1 VDDGIDEAN
10 ETVIVNMGTPT
21 NATQGATTTHT
32 LTITDNDAAPT
43 VAWTSASQSSGEGA
57 GSVTVTAQLSATS
70 SQNVTVPFSVGG
82 GSTASNPADNTITT
96 SPLSITAG
104 NTTASLTITIVDDG
118 IDEANETVIVS
129 MGTPTN
135 ATQGATTTHTLTI
148 TDNDAAPTVAWT
160 SASQSSGE
168 GAGSVTVT
176 AQLSA
181 TSSQN
186 VAVPFSVGGG
196 STASNPADYT
206 ISASPR
212 TILAGNLS
220 ASLSITVVNDNAD
233 ESDETVIVNMGT
245 PTNATQGAITTHT
258 VTITDND
265 AAPTVAWTSA
275 SQSSGEGT
283 ASVTVTAQLS
293 ATSGQN
299 VTVPFTVGGGSTASN
314 PADYTISASPL
325 TILAGNTS
333 ASLTITVVDDDIDE
347 ANETVIVNMGTP
359 TNATLGAPSTHTL
372 TITDNDAAPTVA
384 WTSASQSNLESVAT
398 VTVTAQLSA
407 TSAQNVTVP
416 FSVGGASTA
425 SNPAD
430 YTISASPLTIDAGS
444 LSASLT
450 ITVVGD
456 GDVEPSET
464 LFVDMGVPTN
474 ASAVPPTTHIVTIT
488 NDDP

>member
-1 VDDGIDEAN
+1 VALVNEDDD
-10 ETVIVNMGTPT
+10 V
-21 NATQGATTTHT
+21 
-32 LTITDNDAAPT
+32 AA
-43 VAWTSASQSSGEGA
+43 
-57 GSVTVTAQLSATS
+57 
-70 SQNVTVPFSVGG
+70 
-82 GSTASNPADNTITT
+82 
-96 SPLSITAG
+96 
-104 NTTASLTITIVDDG
+104 
-118 IDEANETVIVS
+118 VS
-129 MGTPTN
+129 
-135 ATQGATTTHTLTI
+135 
-148 TDNDAAPTVAWT
+148 
-160 SASQSSGE
+160 
-168 GAGSVTVT
+168 
-176 AQLSA
+176 
-181 TSSQN
+181 
-186 VAVPFSVGGG
+186 
-196 STASNPADYT
+196 
-206 ISASPR
+206 
-212 TILAGNLS
+212 
-220 ASLSITVVNDNAD
+220 
-233 ESDETVIVNMGT
+233 
-245 PTNATQGAITTHT
+245 
-258 VTITDND
+258 
-265 AAPTVAWTSA
+265 WTSA

-325 TILAGNTS
+325 TILAGNSS
-333 ASLTITVVDDDIDE
+333 ASLTITVVNDAIDDE
-347 ANETVIVNMGTP
+347 AETVIVNMGTP

-464 LFVDMGVPTN
+464 LIVDMGVPTN